1 MNLDEE
7 KLLEAFI
14 KGDEQAF
21 SQLFQMYYDDACRYI
36 IRIIRDQDTAE
47 EIAQATFVNLWEKR
61 DLIKA
66 DVSFKSYLFRSV
78 YNTALNYLKHQK
90 VVATYVSRKQENID
104 VAKKSYVSHQP
115 DFELQKRIDDALESL
130 PPQCQR
136 VFRLSREDGM
146 KYHEIADEL
155 GISKKTVE
163 VHMGKALR
171 ILRDHLS
178 DYLTIFVFLTLFN
191 IGV

>member
-1 MNLDEE
+1 MNQDES
-7 KLLEAFI
+7 KLLEAFV
-14 KGDEQAF
+14 KGNKQAF
-21 SQLFQMYYDDACRYI
+21 GELFQLFYDEACRYI

-47 EIAQATFVNLWEKR
+47 EIVQATFVNLWEKR
-61 DLIKA
+61 ELIKP
-66 DVSFKSYLFRSV
+66 DVSFKSYLFRSS
-78 YNTALNYLKHQK
+78 YNNALNYLKHQK
-90 VVATYVSRKQENID
+90 VVATYVSRKQDNID

-115 DFELQKRIDDALESL
+115 DFELQKRIDDALEAL

-171 ILRDHLS
+171 ILREHLG
-178 DYLTIFVFLTLFN
+178 DYLTIFMFLTVFN